1 MNKILFCLLVFVLG
15 SQNTAFAQADK
26 KYAQRIEKLLFFE
39 KSTLKDTVHF
49 SEVLRGTNEE
59 LDKRIQ
65 KAQKIKQNPD
75 SITTKTIDL
84 LKSMKALA
92 NDSITFKLNDVIRKL
107 IDLNTDSITSTEQAV
122 YGLDLVILSD
132 EVGDDFYA
140 KLTYLFIESK
150 EVVDGINEFREE
162 NDLTVAFKEKDP
174 SESFW
179 NQYLKYFFYDVEK
192 MNSEFEAKEKEIA
205 LHFEK
210 EAPKLYLEQLH
221 RFEFIKGILHYNDKA
236 LRQGQKLENIKEI
249 LGTDYIETNQE
260 DQNSYGVIR
269 YTNIPLEIGFENGVV
284 AYFDILFKPPTD
296 DDVSN
301 FSFLNEDYV
310 KLENHYFNKEYS
322 SLQSLVPKIREDT
335 QRAFVIGNSS
345 LSGIGDKF
353 VCYDDPDDTTYNQS
367 TDVDRH
373 FYLFLDI
380 SESEIKTIYYEE
392 D

>member
-1 MNKILFCLLVFVLG
+1 
-15 SQNTAFAQADK
+15 
-26 KYAQRIEKLLFFE
+26 
-39 KSTLKDTVHF
+39 
-49 SEVLRGTNEE
+49 
-59 LDKRIQ
+59 
-65 KAQKIKQNPD
+65 
-75 SITTKTIDL
+75 
-84 LKSMKALA
+84 MKALA
-92 NDSITFKLNDVIRKL
+92 NDSIAFELNDVTGKL
-107 IDLNTDSITSTEQAV
+107 IEFSADSITSTEQAI
-122 YGLDLVILSD
+122 YGLDLISQSNEVI
-132 EVGDDFYA
+132 EGFFT
-140 KLTYLFIESK
+140 KITYLCIESK
-150 EVVDGINEFREE
+150 ETIDDVNEFRKK
-162 NDLTVAFKEKDP
+162 NDLTVVFKEKDP

-179 NQYLKYFFYDVEK
+179 KQYLKHYFYDVAK

-210 EAPKLYLEQLH
+210 EAPNLYLEQSH

-236 LRQGQKLENIKEI
+236 LRKGQKIVNIESI

-260 DQNSYGVIR
+260 DENHYGVIR

-284 AYFDILFKPPTD
+284 AYFDILFKPPT

-335 QRAFVIGNSS
+335 QRAFFIGNSS

-373 FYLFLDI
+373 FYLFLDF
-380 SESEIKTIYYEE
+380 SESEIETIHYEE